1 MEGPERW
8 SLAIPYAV
16 VLTGSIYVV
25 FHMFMAVPW
34 PPTLIGTWFP
44 ALKLIPSV

>member
-1 MEGPERW
+1 
-8 SLAIPYAV
+8 